1 MVSAAA
7 SLSAMTPVSSMSA
20 NTACAGFIASVWSTS
35 STPLPRRT
43 GTVQATVRD
52 LIWTFYRDLKTYRYA
67 PTKQRNAALRARF
80 DRIFKRK
87 TGVVTLDRLLVRLNA
102 SESELLMV
110 LDRPEIPLHTNGSEN
125 DVRCHARLVPA
136 PAATSVVTAAM
147 PSSASPKPAP
157 QARNRILGLP
167 AIDSPSQPQ
176 RPFHACPKSFSPEP
190 SHPDRHGF
198 CPSYRNT
205 R

>member
-1 MVSAAA
+1 
-7 SLSAMTPVSSMSA
+7 
-20 NTACAGFIASVWSTS
+20 
-35 STPLPRRT
+35 
-43 GTVQATVRD
+43 VRD

-102 SESELLMV
+102 NKSELLMV

-125 DVRCHARLVPA
+125 DIRCPARLVP
-136 PAATSVVTAAM
+136 TSVVTAAM

-157 QARNRILGLP
+157 QARNCILGLP
-167 AIDSPSQPQ
+167 WRSTRRPSHRGRSTPARNHSRQSPVTLTATAFVPLTEIPANLLNGLRSNFRTFLGCTLIDSANYLDFDSAI
-176 RPFHACPKSFSPEP
+176 RRFESSRR
-190 SHPDRHGF
+190 SR
-198 CPSYRNT
+198 R